1 MKAKGI
7 ILFCET
13 MIGIL
18 DIAKPQIFDS
28 YLFDLRLVQII
39 FLTRKRQN
47 VMQEVLKKTFVSRS
61 QGDGSLVGWAR
72 GVLQL
77 IVK

>member
-1 MKAKGI
+1 
-7 ILFCET
+7 

-28 YLFDLRLVQII
+28 YLLDLKLVQII
-39 FLTRKRQN
+39 FFFFLMRKRQN
-47 VMQEVLKKTFVSRS
+47 VRQEVLKKTFVSRS

-72 GVLQL
+72 GMFCS
-77 IVK
+77 

>member
-1 MKAKGI
+1 
-7 ILFCET
+7 

-47 VMQEVLKKTFVSRS
+47 VRQEVLKKTFVSRS